1 MLHLVQIFEQGLRV
15 LSGSSQVPTDKTRNK
30 NVHMMS
36 ITSETT
42 WSTIFG
48 RNANAFLRM
57 GDYPS
62 PTLTLHAFK
71 NLQVLVIDSHN
82 S

>member
-1 MLHLVQIFEQGLRV
+1 MSHSVQIFEQGLRV
-15 LSGSSQVPTDKTRNK
+15 LSGSSQVPTDKRRSK
-30 NVHMMS
+30 NVHMMNV
-36 ITSETT
+36 ISETT

-48 RNANAFLRM
+48 RKTHAFPRM
-57 GDYPS
+57 GDNAS

-71 NLQVLVIDSHN
+71 NLQVLVIDSQI